1 MLRQGPISL
10 LMHAAA
16 EPLLAALF
24 IAAPFL
30 FGFSDQGAPTAT
42 AIVAGVVVLLIAM
55 STQWRLSLIK
65 AIPIAAHLVTDLVIA
80 VVLIAAPFLFGFSDQ
95 SAPTAFF
102 IVMGVVDLLAT
113 LGTRW
118 YPAAGTD
125 GSATGGS
132 RFRRGRGS
140 GTGTGTGTDSDPQPT
155 A

>member
-10 LMHAAA
+10 TMHAAA

-30 FGFSDQGAPTAT
+30 FGFSDQGAPTAV
-42 AIVAGVVVLLIAM
+42 AIVAGVGILLIAM

-65 AIPIAAHLVTDLVIA
+65 AIPIPAHMAIDLVLSA
-80 VVLIAAPFLFGFSDQ
+80 LLIASPFLFGFSDH

-102 IVMGVVDLLAT
+102 IVLGVVDLLAT

-118 YPAAGTD
+118 YPAAGQGD
-125 GSATGGS
+125 PE
-132 RFRRGRGS
+132 GRGS
-140 GTGTGTGTDSDPQPT
+140 RLRRRRGGVPSDSRPT
-155 A
+155 S